1 MIRTFAAIKVD
12 PRKELIDLL
21 DGCRE
26 RFIPSHVK
34 WVEFHNLHITL
45 RFFGNTDTETIPT
58 IVEKLY
64 AIAEDQEPF
73 SFEISGIGA
82 FGSTVSP
89 KIIYAGVL
97 ESTPIQNLSNAI
109 ELLARQVGFEPQS
122 NDKTPHLTLG
132 RLKGNGNEITTKEL
146 ITLFKDKRFGNFYAE
161 NIYLYQSV
169 STGAGPLYRPI
180 EIIPLK
186 RLDSTSSENGY

>member
-12 PRKELIDLL
+12 QSKELIDLL
-21 DGCRE
+21 NQCRE
-26 RFIPSHVK
+26 RFSPSQVK
-34 WVEFHNLHITL
+34 WVEPHNLHITL
-45 RFFGNTDTETIPT
+45 RFFGNTDTGTIPK

-64 AIAEDQEPF
+64 AIAEEQEPF
-73 SFEISGIGA
+73 SVEISGIGA
-82 FGSTVSP
+82 FGSSFSP

-97 ESTPIQNLSNAI
+97 ESTPIQNLYNAV
-109 ELLARQVGFEPQS
+109 EQLARQVGFEPQS

-132 RLKGNGNEITTKEL
+132 RPKGKGNEIPTKDL
-146 ITLFKDKRFGNFYAE
+146 ITLFKDRYFEKFYAE

-169 STGAGPLYRPI
+169 STGAGPFYRPI

-186 RLDSTSSENGY
+186 RLDSSPSENGY